1 LSGYTTRPQKREIF
15 AGWRREGENSAEHKI
30 CDNAT
35 IAGVRSQS
43 RCLEETVLANYSTVS
58 VNRRELCLSIPVTQ
72 KSEQQNRRRFTSLP
86 FSLSREPSTGYPP
99 PLLKLGSIL
108 AIQKFNKQI
117 KREIEKTFL
126 IGCESVSTLLSP
138 CLLDTRKNPPFQF
151 LFFLFTGS
159 GFLRRVI
166 FDFYYLIKK
175 KKGKLPKPL
184 NNLSKLQNFSSTCW
198 TSF

>member
-1 LSGYTTRPQKREIF
+1 MKKIEVVNSVHANSVFTPTFLMFFYNNQGLESERKEKSRNKKLGNERTFLSGYTTRPQKREIF

-99 PLLKLGSIL
+99 
-108 AIQKFNKQI
+108 
-117 KREIEKTFL
+117 
-126 IGCESVSTLLSP
+126 
-138 CLLDTRKNPPFQF
+138 
-151 LFFLFTGS
+151 
-159 GFLRRVI
+159 
-166 FDFYYLIKK
+166 Y
-175 KKGKLPKPL
+175 
-184 NNLSKLQNFSSTCW
+184 
-198 TSF
+198 